1 MAAEKNGKGER
12 KMGQRE
18 HRMKNRVREQN
29 YDMLRVISM
38 VCIMLIHIGDDYG
51 VYILEGEPF
60 YYFSLGNICL
70 TLTTFAVPCFLMIS
84 GAFILSDSKNRDF
97 KLFYKKSLFHMAA
110 NLTSVL
116 FTEFQI
122 QMSIFGMILS
132 AIFTTIIAG
141 FILFLFERK

>member
-1 MAAEKNGKGER
+1 MQGIYAFLIGILLVYLYER
-12 KMGQRE
+12 FQ
-18 HRMKNRVREQN
+18 
-29 YDMLRVISM
+29 
-38 VCIMLIHIGDDYG
+38 
-51 VYILEGEPF
+51 
-60 YYFSLGNICL
+60 
-70 TLTTFAVPCFLMIS
+70 TLKAPI
-84 GAFILSDSKNRDF
+84 
-97 KLFYKKSLFHMAA
+97 LFHMAA